1 MKKQQPVANI
11 IDTLP
16 CFLVWPVRDL
26 NGGNGGGGGGGE
38 EGLSVISQRCEPS
51 SHLM

>member
-26 NGGNGGGGGGGE
+26 NGGKRGGG

>member
-26 NGGNGGGGGGGE
+26 NGGKGGEGGG

>member
-26 NGGNGGGGGGGE
+26 NGGKGG
-38 EGLSVISQRCEPS
+38 EGLSVISQRCGPS

>member
-26 NGGNGGGGGGGE
+26 NGGKGGGGG
-38 EGLSVISQRCEPS
+38 VWAKCYISE
-51 SHLM
+51 M

>member
-26 NGGNGGGGGGGE
+26 NGGKGRGGGGGE
-38 EGLSVISQRCEPS
+38 EVLSVISQRCEPS

>member
-26 NGGNGGGGGGGE
+26 NGGKGGGE

>member
-26 NGGNGGGGGGGE
+26 NGGKGGGGGGG
-38 EGLSVISQRCEPS
+38 GGGAKCYISE
-51 SHLM
+51 M

>member
-26 NGGNGGGGGGGE
+26 NGGKGGGGG